1 MAADDVSL
9 WEARF
14 ELDLS
19 VMLRRYLAENPCP
32 GHTPVVDD
40 ADDWATNLE
49 RHGQERLFAV
59 AGRRRLRLTEYERKD
74 G

>member
-1 MAADDVSL
+1 MAADDVST

-14 ELDLS
+14 ALDLS

-32 GHTPVVDD
+32 GASSYVDD
-40 ADDWATNLE
+40 AEEWAANLE

-59 AGRRRLRLTEYERKD
+59 AGRRRLRLTEFERKD